1 MSNEQQV
8 DKQDTP
14 QVDKPANA
22 DVTIAGDSGSGDTA
36 AAPLPIGRPPLA
48 KIFYGLLA
56 VIATAM
62 LWVTAGNVKKQAC
75 IEELSARYPTVGLSA
90 KSASLNTNT
99 LKGHLSECSSSPF

>member
-1 MSNEQQV
+1 MSDEQQV

-14 QVDKPANA
+14 QVGRPAEA
-22 DVTIAGDSGSGDTA
+22 DVTIAGDSGSGETA

-48 KIFYGLLA
+48 KIFYGILA
-56 VIATAM
+56 IVATAM

-75 IEELSARYPTVGLSA
+75 IDELTARYPTIGLSA

-99 LKGHLSECSSSPF
+99 LKGHLNECSGSPF